1 MGRGGAAAGA
11 LSAGAPASKVN
22 VNVSKADNIHV
33 PCKLIHV
40 CDMCH
45 VPCFVVSVILSL
57 LVLSLYS
64 RLYTVS
70 VLRRTEESL
79 NLNSTRPARP
89 DQIINYKD
97 AALAQHELSLPSSVR
112 CALCASTC

>member
-45 VPCFVVSVILSL
+45 VPSLWSVSF
-57 LVLSLYS
+57 SLYS
-64 RLYTVS
+64 YSLSTLCSTVS

-89 DQIINYKD
+89 DQIINSKTRRW
-97 AALAQHELSLPSSVR
+97 LSMNY
-112 CALCASTC
+112 LCPPL

>member
-64 RLYTVS
+64 LLYGIGT
-70 VLRRTEESL
+70 
-79 NLNSTRPARP
+79 PA
-89 DQIINYKD
+89 Y
-97 AALAQHELSLPSSVR
+97 
-112 CALCASTC
+112 

>member
-45 VPCFVVSVILSL
+45 VPCFVAVSF
-57 LVLSLYS
+57 SLYS
-64 RLYTVS
+64 YSLSTLCSTVS

-89 DQIINYKD
+89 DQIINSKTRRW
-97 AALAQHELSLPSSVR
+97 LSMNY
-112 CALCASTC
+112 LCPPL